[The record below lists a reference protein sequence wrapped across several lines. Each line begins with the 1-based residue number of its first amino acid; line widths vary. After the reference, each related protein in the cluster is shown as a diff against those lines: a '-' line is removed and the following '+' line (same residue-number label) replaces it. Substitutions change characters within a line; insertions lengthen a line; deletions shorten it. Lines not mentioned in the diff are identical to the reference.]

1 MDLAQLGELV
11 TIALVSALAVISST
25 ARPRFRG
32 MFRPRLGHASRA
44 DLVKSLNETLLI
56 CVFATVASC
65 LVYGVG
71 GPEWALPALCF
82 VAGMLAAYIVA
93 MLRLR

>member
-11 TIALVSALAVISST
+11 TI